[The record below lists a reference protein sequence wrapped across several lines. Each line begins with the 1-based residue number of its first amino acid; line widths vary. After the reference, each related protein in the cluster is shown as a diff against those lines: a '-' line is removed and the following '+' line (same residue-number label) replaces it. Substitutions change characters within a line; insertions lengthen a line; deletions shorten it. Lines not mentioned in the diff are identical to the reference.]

1 MGAFANRDEH
11 LHTPMIAAHAAV
23 GQHEARE
30 AARRQNKLP
39 PHDLVAA
46 VPVRIAERRIG
57 QYVIGP
63 EVFVQ
68 IEAERVGIH
77 GAEVAFDAAKA
88 KFIIANLLPA
98 AERSK

>member
-1 MGAFANRDEH
+1 M
-11 LHTPMIAAHAAV
+11 
-23 GQHEARE
+23 
-30 AARRQNKLP
+30 LP
-39 PHDLVAA
+39 LASTKPAKPLGDKTNFHRTTSSL
-46 VPVRIAERRIG
+46 RCQSEIAERRIG

-88 KFIIANLLPA
+88 KFIIASLLPA